1 MLSAVEIV
9 EQTDRLPSLPAA
21 YMKVKR
27 VIDDPHGSI
36 RQLAAAMSSDPAMTA
51 RVLRVVNS
59 PFYGYPGRIE
69 TVTRALNI
77 LGMQQVHDVV
87 LAWAISSAFADVRTA
102 VIPMKSFWRQ
112 SVARAIAARQLARRA
127 GFVDAERLFVEGL
140 LSDIGHLIMYTVVPD
155 LAIAAMTASRQ
166 TEHPLH
172 ELELELIGCDYAEV
186 GAALVLAWELPVS
199 FCEPIKCQIAPSTAT
214 IHRLEAAILH
224 IAGTLEASAAK
235 SPSVQP
241 DPDALAALELDEA
254 SLISLYSEVTGELD
268 SAFATFFP
276 NLAAA

>member
-9 EQTDRLPSLPAA
+9 EKTDRLPSLPAA
-21 YMKVKR
+21 YLKVKR

-36 RQLAAAMSSDPAMTA
+36 RQLAAAMSSDPAMAA

-140 LSDIGHLIMYTVVPD
+140 LSDIGHLVMYTVVPD
-155 LAIAAMTASRQ
+155 LAIAAMTGSRQ
-166 TEHPLH
+166 TERPLH
-172 ELELELIGCDYAEV
+172 EVELELIGCDYAEV
-186 GAALVLAWELPVS
+186 GAALVLAWELPES
-199 FCEPIKCQIAPSTAT
+199 FYEPIKCQLAPSAAT

-224 IAGTLEASAAK
+224 IAGTLGASATK

-241 DPDALAALELDEA
+241 DPDALSVLELDEA
-254 SLISLYSEVTGELD
+254 SLISLYNEVTGELD